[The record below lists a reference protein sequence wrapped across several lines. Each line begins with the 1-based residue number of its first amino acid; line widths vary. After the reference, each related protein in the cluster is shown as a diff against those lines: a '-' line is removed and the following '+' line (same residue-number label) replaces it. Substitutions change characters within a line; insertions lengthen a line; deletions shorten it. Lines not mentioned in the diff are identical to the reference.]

1 MDSCTR
7 LFHKFIDVALIGVSD
22 VHRAVNYVL
31 QFLYSQNCQ

>member
-7 LFHKFIDVALIGVSD
+7 LFIDVALIGVSD
-22 VHRAVNYVL
+22 VHSAVNYVV